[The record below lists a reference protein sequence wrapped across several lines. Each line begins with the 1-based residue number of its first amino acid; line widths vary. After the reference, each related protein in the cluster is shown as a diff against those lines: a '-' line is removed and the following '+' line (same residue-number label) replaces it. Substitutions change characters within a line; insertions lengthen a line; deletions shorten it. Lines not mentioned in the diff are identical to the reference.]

1 MRFSIALRELHVVPN
16 NHGGLDVKR
25 NGSHTAIIHTNTKA
39 TTIEQ
44 GSILRKVEST
54 EFIIHGRDG
63 RVQRS
68 ERHGNDPYPLR
79 G

>member
-1 MRFSIALRELHVVPN
+1 MFHSPKRTSCSLSTI
-16 NHGGLDVKR
+16 HGGLDGKR

-39 TTIEQ
+39 TAIEQ

-54 EFIIHGRDG
+54 GFIIHGSDG
-63 RVQRS
+63 RFQS
-68 ERHGNDPYPLR
+68 SDSHGNDSQSLR